1 MPSIFDNDPL
11 YRKVGIEANDKP
23 ADAQFWRGDWW
34 ELPTVFVLAC
44 LDAWILL
51 GGWRGVGLILLTAVY
66 VAFLLLEQLKPGKAA
81 GIVVFVATLLY
92 LLGLGLYIHI
102 AWQTM

>member
-11 YRKVGIEANDKP
+11 YRKVGLETNNAMDKKV
-23 ADAQFWRGDWW
+23 WRDDWW
-34 ELPTVFVLAC
+34 ELPTVLALAC

-51 GGWRGVGLILLTAVY
+51 GGWRGVGLILLISVY
-66 VAFLLLEQLKPGKAA
+66 VTFLLLEQMKAGKVANT
-81 GIVVFVATLLY
+81 VVAVATLLM
-92 LLGLGLYIHI
+92 LLGVGLYVHL